1 MIRLQTVLG
10 WLLVTTLM
18 AGCTTTQVNR
28 LEDQVAAEKAQRE
41 IPTAQLLNVNVVE
54 FDPNVP
60 SIEER
65 EDQEIPVV
73 PAVREA
79 EAGYFAYNLRTT
91 LESTGHWGAVRVVP
105 EVTDWAELGVEG
117 TVLQSDGETLELKIR
132 AVDATGRVWI
142 DDKTYSRRA
151 SAANYNSRNAPEEPF
166 QSLYNEIAN
175 DLLAKRQQL
184 ADEDL
189 VTIRQVSELR
199 FAADILPEAVKPYLE
214 QNRGRHRLVGLP
226 AENDPMMDRIEAI
239 KYRDNLLIDSLDQY
253 YHNFHQNMEPAYDQW
268 RASSYEEMAQL
279 RKLKRE
285 ATTRKFFGGLGALAG
300 VVALAN
306 SESSAQSAASQAV
319 IFGGVQTI
327 RAGISKSKDTEIH
340 EATLQELNTSLGG
353 DLEPRVMELEGKTVT
368 LQGSAKEHYRE
379 WQELLG
385 NLHQIEIGAEEGD
398 SPNQAF

>member
-1 MIRLQTVLG
+1 MRRLEYLLG
-10 WLLVTTLM
+10 WLVVTALVT
-18 AGCTTTQVNR
+18 GCTTTQVNR
-28 LEDQVAAEKAQRE
+28 LEDQVAAEKAQRD
-41 IPTAQLLNVNVVE
+41 IPTAQLLNVNIAE
-54 FDPNVP
+54 FDPNIP
-60 SIEER
+60 PAEER
-65 EDQEIPVV
+65 EDQTIPVV

-105 EVTDWAELGVEG
+105 ETQESAELGIEG
-117 TVLQSDGETLELKIR
+117 TILQSDGETLELKIR
-132 AVDATGRVWI
+132 AEDATGRVWI

-151 SAANYNSRNAPEEPF
+151 SAATYNSRNAPEEPF

-175 DLLAKRQQL
+175 DLLTKRQQM

-199 FAADILPEAVKPYLE
+199 FAADILPEAFDPYLE
-214 QNRGRHRLVGLP
+214 EDRGRYRLVGLP
-226 AENDPMMDRIEAI
+226 AKNDPMTDRIEAI

-253 YHNFHQNMEPAYDQW
+253 YQNFHRSMEPAYDQW
-268 RASSYEEMAQL
+268 RASSYEEMARL

-285 ATTRKFFGGLGALAG
+285 AATRKFFGGLGALAG
-300 VVALAN
+300 LVALAN

-319 IFGGVQTI
+319 IFGGIQTI

-353 DLEPRVMELEGKTVT
+353 DLEPRVMDLEGKTVT
-368 LQGSAKEHYRE
+368 LQGSAKEQYRE

-385 NLHQIEIGAEEGD
+385 NLHRIETGAEEDD
-398 SPNQAF
+398 SPDQAF